1 MYQPSPMVIKKL
13 ILLESGTYSDMHYRP
28 YEPLVESPRVI
39 HQLQEVVGNRPQ
51 VTAAGLSG
59 IASQIMA
66 PATHAQGQVAIPGG
80 WGERRFFFILEVDFP
95 SKFGMHLK
103 EIIQGYSNYV
113 GASLQN
119 QAIDDNMELHINS
132 VTTLRLSIEDHGYGP
147 LEYWVPYDNSQIL
160 YGEYSPSLTN
170 IGNQPGSIRP
180 MDVFDAISLQG
191 LPPDAMRLDQRT
203 SFSDGGRKSSRLNNS
218 APRYLQRVLKAASTA
233 FAGQELSS
241 SDMETVMANAAD
253 SVDEHRISDD
263 SFMQTMAERG
273 AFLPNGNIQMR
284 SIKALDPYL
293 FNSADNRMQVFIHST
308 MPNRMAA
315 GLHSRGATEHWNGDT
330 NETRIANQLAQS
342 ITGMMTECLLS
353 KCHVHIT
360 NRHVDGQIHVMPDQD
375 AGNEAINGYIRGMD
389 ITRYVHRFFGLIEN
403 EVMRDITMNGIMD
416 IAISLRAEISR
427 ETWIRIQIGQG
438 PQIDYVYPSFA
449 DSSFVATMSPNQ
461 QFLGQLAGTL
471 GVVMNTI
478 NTTPGH
484 AIAGGSPSVGYSQ
497 PYSNDVQAPSPS
509 NNYYN
514 GENYGTSGAL

>member
-1 MYQPSPMVIKKL
+1 MIIKQL

-28 YEPLVESPRVI
+28 YEPVVESAKVI
-39 HQLQEVVGNRPQ
+39 TQLQEVVGNRPQ
-51 VTAAGLSG
+51 VTAAGLAG
-59 IASQIMA
+59 IASQIMR
-66 PATHAQGQVAIPGG
+66 PSGFAQGQVAIPNG
-80 WGERRFFFILEVDFP
+80 WGERRFFFILEVEFP

-113 GASLQN
+113 GASLQT

-147 LEYWVPYDNSQIL
+147 MEFWVPYDNSQIL

-180 MDVFDAISLQG
+180 MDVFDAISLQS

-203 SFSDGGRKSSRLNNS
+203 SFSDGGRKSSRMNNS

-233 FAGQELSS
+233 FAGQEMST
-241 SDMETVMANAAD
+241 SDMETVMSNAAD
-253 SVDEHRISDD
+253 GVEEHRISDD
-263 SFMQTMAERG
+263 SFMQTMVERG

-284 SIKALDPYL
+284 SIFALDPYL
-293 FNSADNRMQVFIHST
+293 KNPSDKRLGVFIHST
-308 MPNRMAA
+308 MPRQMAA
-315 GLHSRGATEHWNGDT
+315 GLHTRGSTEHWGGDT
-330 NETRIANQLAQS
+330 RETLIANQLAQS

-360 NRHVDGQIHVMPDQD
+360 NRHLDGQVHVIPDQD
-375 AGNEAINGYIRGMD
+375 AGNEAINGYVRGMD
-389 ITRYVHRFFGLIEN
+389 ITRYVHKFFGLIEN
-403 EVMRDITMNGIMD
+403 EVMRDITMNGIID

-427 ETWIRIQIGQG
+427 ETWIRVQISNG
-438 PQIDYVYPSFA
+438 PQYDYVYPSFA
-449 DSSFVATMSPNQ
+449 DSSFVATVSPNQ
-461 QFLGQLAGTL
+461 KFLGDLAGTL

-484 AIAGGSPSVGYSQ
+484 ALAAGNPQVGYSA
-497 PYSNDVQAPSPS
+497 PYSNDVAPPSPS
-509 NNYYN
+509 NNYNY
-514 GENYGTSGAL
+514 GDNYGTSGAL

>member
-1 MYQPSPMVIKKL
+1 MYQPSTMAIQKF

-28 YEPLVESPRVI
+28 YEPVIESYKVVN
-39 HQLQEVVGNRPQ
+39 QLQEIVGSRPQ
-51 VTAAGLSG
+51 VTATGLAG

-66 PATHAQGQVAIPGG
+66 PSGYAQGQVAIPGG
-80 WGERRFFFILEVDFP
+80 WGERRFFFIMEVDFP

-113 GASLQN
+113 GASLQT

-132 VTTLRLSIEDHGYGP
+132 VTTLRLSVEDHGYGP
-147 LEYWVPYDNSQIL
+147 MEMWVPYDNSQIL
-160 YGEYSPSLTN
+160 YGDYSPSLTN

-180 MDVFDAISLQG
+180 MDIFDAISLRD
-191 LPPDAMRLDQRT
+191 LPPDASRLDQRT
-203 SFSDGGRKSSRLNNS
+203 TFSEGGRKSSRINNS
-218 APRYLQRVLKAASTA
+218 TPRYLQRVLKAASTA
-233 FAGQELSS
+233 FAGQEMST
-241 SDMETVMANAAD
+241 SDMETVMAQAAD
-253 SVDEHRISDD
+253 SVEERRVSED
-263 SFMQTMAERG
+263 SFMQTMSERG

-284 SIKALDPYL
+284 SIFALDPYL
-293 FNSADNRMQVFIHST
+293 RNSADNRMQVFIHST

-315 GLHSRGATEHWNGDT
+315 GLHARGTTEHWNGDT
-330 NETRIANQLAQS
+330 RETRIANQLAQA

-353 KCHVHIT
+353 KCHIHIT
-360 NRHVDGQIHVMPDQD
+360 NRHLDHQVHVIPDQD

-427 ETWIRIQIGQG
+427 ETWIRVQIGNG

-461 QFLGQLAGTL
+461 QFLGDLAGKL
-471 GVVMNTI
+471 GTVINTI

-484 AIAGGSPSVGYSQ
+484 AIAGGSPQVGYQQ
-497 PYSNDVQAPSPS
+497 PYSSEVMAPSPS
-509 NNYYN
+509 NNYNY